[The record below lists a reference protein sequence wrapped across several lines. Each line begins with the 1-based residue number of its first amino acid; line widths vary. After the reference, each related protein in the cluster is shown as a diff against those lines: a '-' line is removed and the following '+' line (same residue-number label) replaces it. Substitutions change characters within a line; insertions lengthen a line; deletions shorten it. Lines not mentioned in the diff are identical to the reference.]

1 MPGPRMHDPVAKQA
15 MRARL
20 ARIEGQVRALQRMI
34 ERDEECEAIAQ
45 QLSAARKALDR
56 AFYEMVACMIRHG
69 APPARGAGRAAGA
82 GQVAELL
89 ARYG

>member
-1 MPGPRMHDPVAKQA
+1 MSGPRMHDPEAKQA
-15 MRARL
+15 MLARL
-20 ARIEGQVRALQRMI
+20 ARAEGQVRAIQRMI

-56 AFYEMVACMIRHG
+56 AFYEMVACMIRHES
-69 APPARGAGRAAGA
+69 PARGAARAAGA

-89 ARYG
+89 ARYA

>member
-1 MPGPRMHDPVAKQA
+1 MSGPRMHDPESKQA
-15 MRARL
+15 MLARL

-69 APPARGAGRAAGA
+69 AQERGGARAAGA
-82 GQVAELL
+82 GQVADLL
-89 ARYG
+89 ARYA